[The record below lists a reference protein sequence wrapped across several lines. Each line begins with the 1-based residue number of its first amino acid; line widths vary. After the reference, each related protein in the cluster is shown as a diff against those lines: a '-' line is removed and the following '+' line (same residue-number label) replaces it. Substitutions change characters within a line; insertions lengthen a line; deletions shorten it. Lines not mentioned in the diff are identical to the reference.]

1 MKTKFFTCFITMLLL
16 AVTTHVM
23 AEVIT
28 IPVTGNIDLS
38 KLEVSHN
45 SMRDVAGQIS
55 NFEYN
60 HWIKMEVQTATA
72 GDYELKISI
81 KSLTNK
87 STSTGSFRVTTSI
100 PEVDVEWAGD
110 ADNAGKYDEAL
121 VIVSQT
127 SNKWKDYRI
136 LLHNVPANQVM
147 TIRLDVVT
155 TPIDA
160 ISCGNLTNF
169 QITNA
174 NPSYQVTYNLNYT
187 DAPAPTSKK
196 MSYYANSKVLQYPV
210 RSGYKCR
217 GWYTA
222 TSGGTKYTS
231 VSSTNKGPLY
241 AQWTSI
247 VKDIPLTFSYSDAR
261 VSDESVIGD
270 YYLSLSS
277 GQTAEYEINAK
288 VAGDYVFQFNGG
300 CKYNNGSIV
309 RFTSSNENI
318 VFDWAGDN
326 NTQGEYY
333 ENDKVTI
340 VKTSTTTSTFKNYNV
355 VMRNVPVGRF
365 TIKIT
370 GLYSTSYICGIGIY
384 NKSASYTLTYDL
396 NDNGTSSDT
405 KDKKYF
411 VENAKIITGSAR
423 NGYKFLGWYNQ
434 RTGGTQYKDNKT
446 FATADNGT
454 TIYAQWEKLEG
465 GYNPID
471 GNANIVSNFSFSNGI
486 NTAKLGNNTGVFV
499 GGTYDGQTAHN
510 RGVSF
515 AANTPITVKFPE
527 SFKNYDGQLYDIFA
541 TITSTVSVT
550 KLICQL
556 TGTAPNNYIGLGP
569 DQNDTQM
576 RAMSQ
581 HVEIWLAKNGTRVTN
596 VNFVAG
602 CCYMSAKSET
612 LNVYGNS
619 NTLYS
624 NVPKDMLTFSSSGW
638 APIDDSYNQPF
649 YYFMGNGVSPDHSVE
664 LDYTRSEGGC
674 EFMIGYIKYTYTFE
688 CAGHTNVNIDIQ
700 MNGAPAAS
708 RFENWMKDLEWVAN
722 VDLLKKD
729 STVIT
734 KGTAITTSV
743 LDSTIAM
750 SDVTFTKAPAAISDI
765 SITGEL
771 YTDTELT
778 FDTVSTSNFA
788 GTPAVVYSVKQG
800 SGSYSELSGNTY
812 TPTAAGDYTVKAVA
826 TYNTEVASKEKAFTI
841 EEAPVHVTFE
851 ETGSKADI
859 TPYLSQKAN
868 VTIARTLYKDGE
880 RNTICLPFAVSADSL
895 QSSTFPLY
903 GCTLEEFTSAEIKN
917 PGEVN
922 ETLELTM
929 STASAI
935 EAGKPYSITWTS
947 GEDIVSPVFNG
958 VTITTDEASSSS
970 KVKNVTFV
978 GTLVPKAVEA
988 DDKGILF
995 VGTGGALNWP
1005 NVGGNINGFRC
1016 YFTVDLDA
1024 PSSPLRQGMNAIL
1037 TDGHTIPAEIAEFKI
1052 QNSKL
1057 QKLIQEGR
1065 VVIIS
1070 NGVRYNLQGQI
1081 VK

>member
-1 MKTKFFTCFITMLLL
+1 MKTNFFTCILAMLL

-28 IPVTGNIDLS
+28 IPTTGSIDLS

-45 SMRDVAGQIS
+45 SMRDVDGQIS

-72 GDYELKISI
+72 GDYELKISVQ
-81 KSLTNK
+81 SLTNK
-87 STSTGSFRVTTSI
+87 STSTSSFRVTTSI

-110 ADNAGKYDEAL
+110 ADNAGKYDDPL
-121 VIVSQT
+121 VIVSQN

-147 TIRLDVVT
+147 TIRLDVVS
-155 TPIDA
+155 TPIGS
-160 ISCGNLTNF
+160 ISCGNLKDF

-174 NPSYQVTYNLNYT
+174 NPSFQVTYNLNYT
-187 DAPAPTSKK
+187 GAPDPTSKK

-210 RSGYKCR
+210 WSGYKCR

-222 TSGGTKYTS
+222 TSGGTKYSS

-247 VKDIPLTFSYSDAR
+247 VKNIPLTFSYADAR
-261 VSDESVIGD
+261 VSDESVIGNS
-270 YYLSLSS
+270 YLTLSS
-277 GQTAEYEINAK
+277 GQTAEYEINAT

-340 VKTSTTTSTFKNYNV
+340 VQTGTTTSTFKSYNV
-355 VMRNVPVGRF
+355 VMHNVPAGRF

-370 GLYSTSYICGIGIY
+370 GLFSTSYICGIGIY

-396 NDNGTSSDT
+396 NDNSTSSDT
-405 KDKKYF
+405 KEKKYF
-411 VENAKIITGSAR
+411 VEKAKIIKNPAR
-423 NGYKFLGWYNQ
+423 NGYKFLGWYDQ
-434 RTGGTQYKDNKT
+434 RTGGTKYADNKT
-446 FATADNGT
+446 FSTADNGK

-465 GYNPID
+465 SYQPID

-541 TITSTVSVT
+541 TITSTVAVT
-550 KLICQL
+550 GLICQL

-569 DQNDTQM
+569 DQNDTPM

-581 HVEIWLAKNGTRVTN
+581 HVEIWLEKNGTRVKD

-602 CCYMSAKSET
+602 GCYMSAQTEN

-624 NVPKDMLTFSSSGW
+624 NVPADMLAFSSSGW
-638 APIDDSYNQPF
+638 APVDGAYNEPF
-649 YYFMGNGVSPDHSVE
+649 YYFIGNGMSPDHSIE
-664 LDYTRSEGGC
+664 LDYTRSSGGC
-674 EFMIGYIKYTYTFE
+674 EFMIGYIKYNYSFE
-688 CAGHTNVNIDIQ
+688 CAGHTNVNIDVQ
-700 MNGAPAAS
+700 MNGAPAS
-708 RFENWMKDLEWVAN
+708 SSFEDWMTSTDWVAN
-722 VDLLKKD
+722 VDIQKNDNSL
-729 STVIT
+729 IT
-734 KGTAITTSV
+734 KGTIIKTSDLANTVATT
-743 LDSTIAM
+743 
-750 SDVTFTKAPAAISDI
+750 DVTFTKAPASVSDI
-765 SITGEL
+765 TITGNKS
-771 YTDTELT
+771 TDNELT
-778 FDTVSTSNFA
+778 FVATTNNFA
-788 GTPAVVYSVKQG
+788 STPTITYSVKQG
-800 SGSYSELSGNTY
+800 QGSYNALSGDTY
-812 TPTAAGDYTVKAVA
+812 TPTAAGEYTVKAVA
-826 TYNTEVASKEKAFTI
+826 TYNTESASKEVNFTI
-841 EEAPVHVTFE
+841 KTADVTFS
-851 ETGSKADI
+851 ETGTKADI
-859 TPYLSQKAN
+859 TAQKDKIVNA
-868 VTIARTLYKDGE
+868 TIARTFYKDGE
-880 RNTICLPFAVSADSL
+880 RNSICLPFAVSADSL
-895 QSSTFPLY
+895 LSSTFPLY
-903 GCTLEEFTSAEIKN
+903 GCQLEEFSSAEIVN
-917 PGEVN
+917 QGQEN

-929 STASAI
+929 STATAI
-935 EAGKPYSITWTS
+935 EAGKPYIITWES
-947 GEDIVSPVFNG
+947 GDNILNPVFNN
-958 VTITTDEASSSS
+958 VTITTDEASASE
-970 KVKNVTFV
+970 KKEGVQFCGTFV
-978 GTLVPKAVEA
+978 PYAVQA
-988 DDKGILF
+988 NDKGVLF
-995 VGTGGALNWP
+995 VGLGGALNWP
-1005 NVGGNINGFRC
+1005 NTGGNINGYRC
-1016 YFTVDLDA
+1016 YFTVDLSA
-1024 PSSPLRQGMNAIL
+1024 KSPMHRGMTAAFGDSQKTPTGIGNL
-1037 TDGHTIPAEIAEFKI
+1037 FQSGES
-1052 QNSKL
+1052 QNEAYKL
-1057 QKLIQEGR
+1057 FQAGR

-1070 NGVRYNLQGQI
+1070 NGVKYDLNGNTI
-1081 VK
+1081 K